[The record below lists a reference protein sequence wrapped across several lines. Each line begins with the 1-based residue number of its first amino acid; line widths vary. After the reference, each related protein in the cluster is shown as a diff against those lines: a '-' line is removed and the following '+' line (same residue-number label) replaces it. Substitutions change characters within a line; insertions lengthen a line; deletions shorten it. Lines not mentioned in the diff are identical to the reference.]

1 MSRSIKF
8 FGLAVVAAASWTVQ
22 LQAQATKINTDP
34 DGEFKRAKDLYFR
47 GQYALAYPIFKTL
60 NYSAA
65 YHHSNIPETRAV
77 EARFYTLSCSL
88 MLNQLSAEETA
99 KDFIHFEHSTPLV
112 EMLSFQ
118 LAEYYFRKEN
128 FQQALEYYQSAGT
141 ANLNNEETAKLQFH
155 QGYCLFTMQRFEE
168 AAPLFNAI
176 RQMPSSPNYV
186 DANYYYGFIEFYRK
200 NYDAALNSLQ
210 IVKDNP
216 SYQKIVPYYIAEIY
230 YFQDQKSKALSY
242 AETSLSGGGQ
252 YYETEL
258 KQLAGHIYFE
268 QGQYSKALP
277 YLEDYI
283 TKSAKVKREDLY
295 ELSYCYYQDK
305 QWNKAIEGLKELGGK
320 QDSLAQNS
328 MYLLGDAY
336 LHIGDKSSARNAFLF
351 CSLNSSNQNQK
362 AISTFNYA
370 KLSYE
375 LGFQDVALSELKNFV
390 TTYPQSP
397 YNQEARELLVS
408 VLSNTNNYKEALS
421 MIQSLGGAQSEM
433 VQRAYPRILYGRAVE
448 LINDQEIAQAT
459 RMINSIFNVPY
470 NDKEIQPAYFWKG
483 ELAYRAQDY
492 EGAIEALGYYL
503 QQPVTYGEVNES
515 DANYTLGYAYMR
527 AGHYSKA
534 LTAFRKVTT
543 RADNGSS
550 NVEKDAYLRAADC
563 YFMQKNYSQASE
575 IYDDIIRQNL
585 PSADYAYY
593 QKAVIAGAYGRVAD
607 KVAYLQAFDQQ
618 YGHSPLAAEAN
629 LQMAA
634 AYMASEN
641 FSNAVAPLQKVLSSD
656 QEALK
661 PDAYLN
667 LGVTYYNMG
676 NNQASLESFQQL
688 IKRYPN
694 AAQSDDAIAYV
705 RNIFVNEHQPEK
717 YLTFMQQNGK
727 QVSYSE
733 QDSLSYISAFK
744 SYGSESFDAA
754 VSGFERYLQSF
765 PQGQYNIDASY
776 YLAGLYLQR
785 KDVDNALKYYGLVAA
800 KAPNRFAEEAVL
812 QTARL
817 YYFDKNDYSEAAGY
831 YQQLKAIATSQENR
845 LESMRGLLR
854 CQYKLA
860 QWAEADANARE
871 LLTQKGIADD
881 DKQISNTIIA
891 KNLQQQGDLR
901 AAKDAYKKVYA
912 LGKSEYAAE
921 ARYRVA
927 QILVEEKDYKEA
939 EKAAFDVINKAGSY
953 DYWITKSYILLG
965 DIYFKED
972 DLFNAE
978 ATLKSVVENAS
989 DPTIVAEAQEKL
1001 DIVLEEKKKKSR
1013 VE

>member
-1 MSRSIKF
+1 MSRSIKLV
-8 FGLAVVAAASWTVQ
+8 GLTVVAAVSCTVQ

-34 DGEFKRAKDLYFR
+34 DAEFKQAKDLYFR
-47 GQYALAYPIFKTL
+47 GQYSLAYPIFKTL
-60 NYSAA
+60 NYSAP
-65 YHHSNIPETRAV
+65 YHKSNIPETRAV

-88 MLNQLSAEETA
+88 MLNQASAEEPA
-99 KDFIHFEHSTPLV
+99 KEFIHFEHSTPLV
-112 EMLSFQ
+112 QMLSYQ
-118 LAEYYFRKEN
+118 LGEYYFRKEN
-128 FQQALEYYQSAGT
+128 FQEALEFYQKAGT
-141 ANLNNEETAKLQFH
+141 ANLSNDQTAKLQFH
-155 QGYCLFTMQRFEE
+155 QGYCLFTMQKFEE

-176 RQMPSSPNYV
+176 RQMPSNPNYI

-200 NYDAALNSLQ
+200 DYDDALSSLQ
-210 IVKDNP
+210 IVKDDP
-216 SYQKIVPYYIAEIY
+216 SYRKIVPYYIAEIY
-230 YFQDQKSKALSY
+230 YFQDQKNKALQY
-242 AETSLSGGGQ
+242 AESSLKQGGQ
-252 YYETEL
+252 YYDTEL
-258 KQLAGHIYFE
+258 KQLVGHIYFE
-268 QGQYSKALP
+268 QGAYAKALP

-320 QDSLAQNS
+320 EDSLAQNS

-336 LHIGDKSSARNAFLF
+336 LHTGDKSSARNAFLF
-351 CSLNSSNQNQK
+351 CSLNSANQQQK

-375 LGFQDVALSELKNFV
+375 LGYQDVALSELKKFI
-390 TTYPQSP
+390 TDYPRSP
-397 YNQEARELLVS
+397 YNQEAKELLVS
-408 VLSNTNNYKEALS
+408 VLSNANNYKEALQL
-421 MIQSLGGAQSEM
+421 IQSLGGAQSEI

-448 LINDQEIAQAT
+448 FINDQNVSQAT
-459 RMINSIFNVPY
+459 TMINRIFNLPY
-470 NDKEIQPAYFWKG
+470 NEKEVQPAYFWKG
-483 ELAYRAQDY
+483 ELAYRSQNY
-492 EGAIEALGYYL
+492 SGAIESLNRYL
-503 QQPVTYGEVNES
+503 QNPVNYGEVNET

-527 AGHYSKA
+527 AGDYNKA
-534 LTAFRKVTT
+534 LNAFRKVATT
-543 RADNGSS
+543 ASSGSTS
-550 NVEKDAYLRAADC
+550 VQKDAYLRSADC
-563 YFMQKNYSQASE
+563 YFMQKNYSQASA

-618 YGHSPLAAEAN
+618 YGNSSLAAEAN
-629 LQMAA
+629 LQMAS

-641 FSNAVAPLQKVLSSD
+641 FSKAVAPLQKVLNAD

-667 LGVTYYNMG
+667 LGVTYFNMG
-676 NNQASLESFQQL
+676 NNDASLQSFQEL

-694 AAQSDDAIAYV
+694 APQSNEAIAYV

-717 YLTFMQQNGK
+717 YLSFMQQNGK
-727 QVSYSE
+727 QVSYTE

-744 SYGSESFDAA
+744 SYGDEQFDAA
-754 VSGFERYLQSF
+754 ITGFENYLRSF
-765 PQGQYNIDASY
+765 GQGQHSIDAAY
-776 YLAGLYLQR
+776 YLAGLYRQR
-785 KDVDNALKYYGLVAA
+785 KDTDNALKYYDLVAA
-800 KAPNRFAEEAVL
+800 KAPNQFAEDAVL
-812 QTARL
+812 QAARL
-817 YYFDKNDYSEAAGY
+817 YYFDKKDYATAATY
-831 YQQLKAIATSQENR
+831 YKQLKDIATSADNR

-854 CQYKLA
+854 CQYKLQ
-860 QWAEADANARE
+860 QWAEADQNAKD
-871 LLTQKGIADD
+871 LLMQKGIADD

-891 KNLQQQGDLR
+891 KNLQQQGDLEG
-901 AAKDAYKKVYA
+901 ATTAYKKVYS

-927 QILVEEKDYKEA
+927 EILVQEKNYKEA
-939 EKAAFDVINKAGSY
+939 EKAAFDVINKSGSY

-965 DIYFKED
+965 EIYFKEN

-978 ATLKSVVENAS
+978 ATLKSVVENAT
-989 DPTIVAEAQEKL
+989 DTTLKQEAQTKL
-1001 DIVLEEKKKKSR
+1001 DQVLAQKKKKSR

>member
-8 FGLAVVAAASWTVQ
+8 VGLAVVAAAGCTVQ
-22 LQAQATKINTDP
+22 IQAQATKINTDP
-34 DGEFKRAKDLYFR
+34 DAEFKQAKDLYFR
-47 GQYALAYPIFKTL
+47 GQYSLAYPIFKTL
-60 NYSAA
+60 TYSAP
-65 YHHSNIPETRAV
+65 YQQSNIPETRAV

-88 MLNQLSAEETA
+88 MLNQASAEDPA
-99 KDFIHFEHSTPLV
+99 KEFIHFEHSTPLV
-112 EMLSFQ
+112 QMLSFQ

-128 FQQALEYYQSAGT
+128 FQEALDYYQKAGT
-141 ANLNNEETAKLQFH
+141 ANLSNEETAKLQFH
-155 QGYCLFTMQRFEE
+155 QGYCLFTMQKFEE

-176 RQMPSSPNYV
+176 RQMPSNPNYI

-200 NYDAALNSLQ
+200 DYDDALSSLE

-216 SYQKIVPYYIAEIY
+216 SYSKIVPYYIAEIY
-230 YFQDQKSKALSY
+230 YFQNQKGKALRY
-242 AETSLSGGGQ
+242 AESSLQSGGQ

-268 QGQYSKALP
+268 QGQYAKALP

-305 QWNKAIEGLKELGGK
+305 QWSKAIEGLKELGGK
-320 QDSLAQNS
+320 EDSLAQNS

-336 LHIGDKSSARNAFLF
+336 LHTGDKSSARNAFLF
-351 CSLNSSNQNQK
+351 CSLNSSNQGQK

-375 LGFQDVALSELKNFV
+375 LGYQDVALSELKKFI
-390 TTYPQSP
+390 TTYPQST
-397 YNQEARELLVS
+397 YNQEAKELLVS
-408 VLSNTNNYKEALS
+408 VLSNANNYKEALA
-421 MIQSLGGAQSEM
+421 MVQSLGGAGGEI

-448 LINDQEIAQAT
+448 LINDQNVAQAT
-459 RMINSIFNVPY
+459 DLINRIFNLPY
-470 NDKEIQPAYFWKG
+470 NEKEVQPAYFWKG
-483 ELAYRAQDY
+483 ELAYRSQNY
-492 EGAIEALGYYL
+492 SGAIESLNRYL
-503 QQPVTYGEVNES
+503 QNPVNYGEVNES

-527 AGHYSKA
+527 SGDYNNA
-534 LTAFRKVTT
+534 LTAFRKVATS
-543 RADNGSS
+543 ANSGST
-550 NVEKDAYLRAADC
+550 NVQNDAYLRTADC
-563 YFMQKNYSQASE
+563 YFMQKNYSQAST

-607 KVAYLQAFDQQ
+607 KVAYLQTFDQQ
-618 YGHSPLAAEAN
+618 YGNSSLAAEAN
-629 LQMAA
+629 LQMAS

-641 FSNAVAPLQKVLSSD
+641 FSKAVAPLQKVLSSD

-667 LGVTYYNMG
+667 LGVTYFNMG
-676 NNQASLESFQQL
+676 NNEASLQSFQEL

-694 AAQSDDAIAYV
+694 AAQSNDAISYV
-705 RNIFVNEHQPEK
+705 RNIFINQHEPDK
-717 YLTFMQQNGK
+717 YMAFMQQNGK
-727 QVSYSE
+727 QVSYTE
-733 QDSLSYISAFK
+733 KDSLSYISAFK
-744 SYGSESFDAA
+744 SYGNEQFDAA
-754 VSGFERYLQSF
+754 VTGFESYLNQF
-765 PQGQYNIDASY
+765 PEGQHSLDAAY
-776 YLAGLYLQR
+776 YLAGLYRQR
-785 KDVDNALKYYGLVAA
+785 KDNGNALKYYDLVAS
-800 KAPNRFAEEAVL
+800 KAPNQFAEDAVL
-812 QTARL
+812 QAARL
-817 YYFDKNDYSEAAGY
+817 YYFDKKDYATAATY
-831 YQQLKAIATSQENR
+831 YQQLKNIATSSENK

-854 CQYKLA
+854 CQYKLE
-860 QWAEADANARE
+860 QWAEADSNAKD

-891 KNLQQQGDLR
+891 KNLQQQGDLDG
-901 AAKDAYKKVYA
+901 AMEAYKKVYA

-921 ARYRVA
+921 ARFRVA
-927 QILVEEKDYKEA
+927 EILMQQKSYKNA
-939 EKAAFDVINKAGSY
+939 EKAAFDVINKSGSY

-965 DIYFKED
+965 EIYFKEK

-989 DPTIVAEAQEKL
+989 DATLKQEAQTQL
-1001 DIVLEEKKKKSR
+1001 DQVLAQKKKESR